1 MQSGYSVRIS
11 RTILNDI
18 TKTAQNLRGCKD
30 GYKVVYAIDWT
41 FKDFFTDN
49 VKRPIGKKILKEAK
63 LMSSEVLVSF
73 RCEPEVMERLMKY
86 FNRKTITETVKC
98 CLLVFVKYYTKITL
112 GKLSDSEYLASRFG
126 AKKYDLL
133 KKIKEIIEQIK
144 VEKRFSVYAEPF
156 MGTSNVFLHL
166 PLSKQELKS
175 LKKYLNDADV
185 HIVNLFN
192 VLQKYPDD
200 FIKALLVDVNKK
212 IFEDMQN
219 LRDEIELPTRNKKD
233 QIASAVAFYYTLLL
247 ACHGDMNYLRKDA
260 TSDTVEKKMNTIRKI
275 AELLEDVSISKNDWE
290 YFLKKIMKK
299 HENEKVLI
307 YADPPYIF
315 TEDVYDAS
323 KEGFNHKKFGKTL
336 LSFDPERVTFLL
348 SYRATIRDSDSN
360 RKKNLTDK
368 DVQKILDDI
377 YRKEDSC
384 IKQDSCT
391 KPDTYIAFAKAS
403 NDSNE
408 TQVEVLI
415 SNFDFQ
421 GSVPYNDEI
430 AILMKKQGFA

>member
-1 MQSGYSVRIS
+1 MQNGYLVRIS

-30 GYKVVYAIDWT
+30 GYKVVYAVDWT
-41 FKDFFTDN
+41 FKDFFIDD
-49 VKRPIGKKILKEAK
+49 VERSIDEAILKEAK
-63 LMSSEVLVSF
+63 EISSEVLVSF
-73 RCEPEVMERLMKY
+73 RCEPEVMERLKKH
-86 FNRKTITETVKC
+86 FNAETITETVKC

-112 GKLSDSEYLASRFG
+112 EKLSDSEYLSSRAG
-126 AKKYDLL
+126 AKRGIVLDLVENA
-133 KKIKEIIEQIK
+133 IKDIMGKEE
-144 VEKRFSVYAEPF
+144 VSVYAEPF
-156 MGTSNVFLHL
+156 MGTANVFLHL
-166 PLSKQELKS
+166 PLSKHELKS
-175 LKKYLNDADV
+175 LKKYLNDADMR
-185 HIVNLFN
+185 IVNLFN

-200 FIKALLVDVNKK
+200 FIKALLVDVNEEVFKYMKK
-212 IFEDMQN
+212 

-233 QIASAVAFYYTLLL
+233 QITSAVAFYYTLLL
-247 ACHGDMNYLRKDA
+247 SLFYKGGSLRDDT
-260 TSDTVEKKMNTIRKI
+260 TSLTIEKKFEIIRKI

-315 TEDVYDAS
+315 TEKMYDAS
-323 KEGFNHKKFGKTL
+323 KKGFNHKKFGKTL
-336 LSFDPERVTFLL
+336 LSYDPKKVTFLL

-360 RKKNLTDK
+360 RKKDLTDK

-377 YRKEDSC
+377 YRKEYSC

-403 NDSNE
+403 NKFNE

-415 SNFDFQ
+415 SNVKFK
-421 GSVPYNDEI
+421 GSVKYDKNI
-430 AILMKKQGFA
+430 AILMKQQGFA